1 PFEHEI
7 SAAEARIANPEPRPF
22 DSQNDNKHAVC
33 CFAAGPKQLPPRSP
47 HITPKRCLQN
57 PTRIDSM
64 WLFLTYNLPTLE
76 DVRDGVRYKFNN
88 KNFEIMGGYLS
99 PVGDG
104 YKKAG
109 LAPAVHRLRMCELA
123 VESAGWLMVDPW
135 EATNP
140 EYIPTALVLDHF
152 EHEINVVLGGIERPD
167 GTRVPAKICLLAGAD
182 LVQTMSTPGRS
193 YISVCLNP
201 LLTHSPGVWSSDDL
215 DHILGGYGACIIER
229 EGTDIDDAL
238 SSLQNYKDN
247 IHVVKQLIQNN
258 VSSTKI
264 RLFLRKE
271 LSIRY
276 LIPSPVI
283 NYIEEH
289 NLYQD
294 DGISSMKEKGNAE
307 GTQNSGRT
315 SPVISSSGSK
325 NHLDKTS

>member
-1 PFEHEI
+1 MA
-7 SAAEARIANPEPRPF
+7 S
-22 DSQNDNKHAVC
+22 D
-33 CFAAGPKQLPPRSP
+33 
-47 HITPKRCLQN
+47 
-57 PTRIDSM
+57 
-64 WLFLTYNLPTLE
+64 
-76 DVRDGVRYKFNN
+76 YKFNN

-182 LVQTMSTPGRS
+182 R
-193 YISVCLNP
+193 
-201 LLTHSPGVWSSDDL
+201 VWSSDDL

-289 NLYQD
+289 NLYQE
-294 DGISSMKEKGNAE
+294 DGISSMKDKGNAE

-315 SPVISSSGSK
+315 SPAIGSSGSK
-325 NHLDKTS
+325 NHLDKAS

>member
-1 PFEHEI
+1 
-7 SAAEARIANPEPRPF
+7 
-22 DSQNDNKHAVC
+22 
-33 CFAAGPKQLPPRSP
+33 
-47 HITPKRCLQN
+47 
-57 PTRIDSM
+57 
-64 WLFLTYNLPTLE
+64 
-76 DVRDGVRYKFNN
+76 YKFNN

-99 PVGDG
+99 P
-104 YKKAG
+104 
-109 LAPAVHRLRMCELA
+109 
-123 VESAGWLMVDPW
+123 
-135 EATNP
+135 
-140 EYIPTALVLDHF
+140 ALVLDHF

-182 LVQTMSTPGRS
+182 LVQTMSTPG
-193 YISVCLNP
+193 N
-201 LLTHSPGVWSSDDL
+201 DDL

-289 NLYQD
+289 NLYQE
-294 DGISSMKEKGNAE
+294 DGISSMKDKGNAE
-307 GTQNSGRT
+307 GTQNPGRT
-315 SPVISSSGSK
+315 SPAIGSSGSK
-325 NHLDKTS
+325 NHLDKAS